1 MSSSSSYSPSDD
13 TVYRPLRSRI
23 DPSPIHHL
31 PPPSTNRYSQDNEK
45 DYQDAL
51 VDEKRFFDLYQHH
64 HMYAH
69 EAVLQLQYQKSVFK
83 TKINTLETEKK
94 QLEEEKKELQ
104 QQLEEVKKELASS
117 RRLQPAQQRGSLKRP
132 HEDAAAE

>member
-1 MSSSSSYSPSDD
+1 MSSSTDTSDTSD

-31 PPPSTNRYSQDNEK
+31 PPPPTNSYSKDNEK

-51 VDEKRFFDLYQHH
+51 VDEKKFFDLYQHH

-104 QQLEEVKKELASS
+104 QQLEEVKKSV
-117 RRLQPAQQRGSLKRP
+117 RLQPAQQRGSLKRP
-132 HEDAAAE
+132 HEP